1 MNEIRI
7 MAVDGGETELQRFVD
22 FVKSDDVSFSFS
34 KIIPLPSELEGTRSP
49 TKIVSQ
55 AEYDDWDDENTP
67 IGIGKPITQEMS
79 DKLTKEYGYDNWYD
93 WTIDKWGTKWNSY
106 NCEIVEHED
115 DYVVY
120 TFDTAWGP
128 PTGVIEAL
136 REQCPDFSISAFYDE
151 PGMEIAGYY

>member
-1 MNEIRI
+1 MPNHCFNKISISEGN
-7 MAVDGGETELQRFVD
+7 ADGQSLQVLVESLKSEENQTD
-22 FVKSDDVSFSFS
+22 FDFNA
-34 KIIPLPSELEGTRSP
+34 ILPMPPELENVGWGE
-49 TKIVSQ
+49 
-55 AEYDDWDDENTP
+55 AE
-67 IGIGKPITQEMS
+67 EMN
-79 DKLTKEYGYDNWYD
+79 DIEKAKYKKEFGSINWYD
-93 WTIDKWGTKWNSY
+93 WRVDKWGTKWNSY

-151 PGMEIAGYY
+151 PGMEMAGYY

>member
-1 MNEIRI
+1 MPNHCFNKISISEGN
-7 MAVDGGETELQRFVD
+7 ADGQSLQVLVESLKSEENQTD
-22 FVKSDDVSFSFS
+22 FDFNA
-34 KIIPLPSELEGTRSP
+34 ILPMPPELENVGWGE
-49 TKIVSQ
+49 
-55 AEYDDWDDENTP
+55 AE
-67 IGIGKPITQEMS
+67 EMN
-79 DKLTKEYGYDNWYD
+79 DIEKAKYKKEFGSIYWYD
-93 WTIDKWGTKWNSY
+93 WRVDKWGTKWNSY

-151 PGMEIAGYY
+151 PGMEMAGYY

>member
-1 MNEIRI
+1 MPNHCFNKISISEGN
-7 MAVDGGETELQRFVD
+7 ADGQSLQVLIESLKSEENQTD
-22 FVKSDDVSFSFS
+22 FDFNA
-34 KIIPLPSELEGTRSP
+34 ILPMPPELENVGWGE
-49 TKIVSQ
+49 
-55 AEYDDWDDENTP
+55 AE
-67 IGIGKPITQEMS
+67 EMN
-79 DKLTKEYGYDNWYD
+79 DIEKAKYKKEFGFTSWYD
-93 WTIDKWGTKWNSY
+93 WRVDKWGTKWNSY

-151 PGMEIAGYY
+151 PGMEMAGYY

>member
-1 MNEIRI
+1 MPNHCFNKISISEGN
-7 MAVDGGETELQRFVD
+7 ADGQSLQVLIESLKSEENQTD
-22 FVKSDDVSFSFS
+22 FDFNA
-34 KIIPLPSELEGTRSP
+34 ILPMPPELEN
-49 TKIVSQ
+49 VSWSE
-55 AEYDDWDDENTP
+55 AE
-67 IGIGKPITQEMS
+67 EMN
-79 DKLTKEYGYDNWYD
+79 DIEKAKYKKEFGSTSWYD
-93 WTIDKWGTKWNSY
+93 WRVDKWGTKWNSY

-151 PGMEIAGYY
+151 PGMEMAGYY

>member
-1 MNEIRI
+1 MPNHCFNKISI
-7 MAVDGGETELQRFVD
+7 SVGDADSQSLQVLIESLKSEENHTD
-22 FVKSDDVSFSFS
+22 FDFDA
-34 KIIPLPSELEGTRSP
+34 ILPMPPELEDVGWSE
-49 TKIVSQ
+49 
-55 AEYDDWDDENTP
+55 AE
-67 IGIGKPITQEMS
+67 EMN
-79 DKLTKEYGYDNWYD
+79 DIIKARYKKEHGSDNWYD
-93 WTIDKWGTKWNSY
+93 WRVNNWGTKWNSY
-106 NCEIVEHED
+106 SCEIEEEDD

>member
-1 MNEIRI
+1 MPNHCFNKISI
-7 MAVDGGETELQRFVD
+7 SVGDADGQSLQVLVESLKSEENQTD
-22 FVKSDDVSFSFS
+22 FDFNA
-34 KIIPLPSELEGTRSP
+34 ILPMPPELENVGWGE
-49 TKIVSQ
+49 
-55 AEYDDWDDENTP
+55 AE
-67 IGIGKPITQEMS
+67 EMN
-79 DKLTKEYGYDNWYD
+79 DIEKAKYKKEFGSTSWYD
-93 WTIDKWGTKWNSY
+93 WRVDKWGTKWNSY

-151 PGMEIAGYY
+151 PGMEMAGYY